1 MPRASPPTSTSGWV
15 TCVRTCEIWRT
26 SLVGRKCSVT
36 VLICCCISQTPDS
49 LPLSGAGVTP
59 KKRKPFLSWN
69 PTPHL
74 TRDQRLLPEWGDI
87 PVPGDQIHPCVTHS
101 VGTVPRGRPPCRE
114 MGSPGQKEDT
124 GRSHAHGRTHA
135 PSTPGKPRKTEAV
148 RRQRKEA
155 DPVDSN
161 IAAAKG
167 TKAAQMWRGADRP
180 VSQGLQAQR
189 QPRAHQRI
197 SRGFGAHGCGLGGS
211 MMLLNIWSTLRKKPS
226 RIRPTNLPEPCTC
239 GIKALLQTER
249 KGRVAC
255 CPGRA
260 GIRAHGALC
269 PQWGGG
275 PCARASFDWQP
286 PQAGQF
292 RGALPA
298 SRGSASCPPSAHSRG
313 QCYGKVRGWSP
324 GFPA

>member
-1 MPRASPPTSTSGWV
+1 MLPASPPASTSGWV

-26 SLVGRKCSVT
+26 SPVGRKCSVT
-36 VLICCCISQTPDS
+36 MLICCCVSQTPDS

-59 KKRKPFLSWN
+59 EKRKLFPSWN

-74 TRDQRLLPEWGDI
+74 TRDQRLLPERGGI
-87 PVPGDQIHPCVTHS
+87 PVPRDQIHPRVTPS

-124 GRSHAHGRTHA
+124 GGSHAHGRTHA
-135 PSTPGKPRKTEAV
+135 PSTPGQPRRTEDEGRSLTQWTV
-148 RRQRKEA
+148 
-155 DPVDSN
+155 N
-161 IAAAKG
+161 ISAAKG

-180 VSQGLQAQR
+180 ASQGLRAQR

-211 MMLLNIWSTLRKKPS
+211 MMLLNVWSTLRKKPS

-260 GIRAHGALC
+260 RIRAHGALC
-269 PQWGGG
+269 PQWEGG
-275 PCARASFDWQP
+275 PFARVSFDWRP

-292 RGALPA
+292 KG
-298 SRGSASCPPSAHSRG
+298 CPPGIPRVGKLSPFSAQQRSVLR
-313 QCYGKVRGWSP
+313 
-324 GFPA
+324 